1 MPSKKTEMV
10 FVAKSAELLVISIS
24 TTQGAPTKSP
34 ADKDESL
41 DRIMRSVLFLSRLA
55 QGSNVVLPLF
65 ADIIEINITQ
75 HEYKTWIQYKNIKV
89 ADMTSCWCQT

>member
-10 FVAKSAELLVISIS
+10 FVAKSAVVLVIFIS
-24 TTQGAPTKSP
+24 TTKGAPTKSP

-41 DRIMRSVLFLSRLA
+41 DRLMRSVLFLSHLA

-65 ADIIEINITQ
+65 VDIIEINITQ
-75 HEYKTWIQYKNIKV
+75 HDYKTGYNMNI
-89 ADMTSCWCQT
+89 

>member
-10 FVAKSAELLVISIS
+10 FVAKSAVVLVISIS
-24 TTQGAPTKSP
+24 TTQGAPTKNP

-41 DRIMRSVLFLSRLA
+41 DRLMRSVLFLSRLD

-65 ADIIEINITQ
+65 VDIIEINITQ
-75 HEYKTWIQYKNIKV
+75 HKYKIGYNINI
-89 ADMTSCWCQT
+89 